1 MKAQIIDGKLI
12 STQIKEELRLRT
24 IELKKKGIVPGL
36 AVILVGD
43 DPASQTYVR
52 NKTKTCELLGYHSVG
67 YTLPEETTQ
76 EELLAL
82 LDQLNA
88 DDRIHGILVQLPLP
102 RHLDKQVVI
111 DRILPEKDVDAFHPV
126 NVGKIMTGNFDFLP
140 CTPAGVMELLERSGI
155 DVTGK
160 HCVIIGR
167 SDIVGKPQAMLM
179 LHKNA
184 TVTIC
189 HSKTTDLSAITR
201 EADVLV
207 AAVGRAGFVTADMVR
222 PGAVVI
228 DVGIN
233 RDADGKLCGDVCF
246 DKVAEK
252 ASFIT
257 PVPGGVGPMTIAM
270 LMKNTMTAALKAG
283 GIEEE

>member
-1 MKAQIIDGKLI
+1 MMAQIINGKEI

-24 IELKKKGIVPGL
+24 IELKKQGVVPGL

-52 NKTKTCELLGYHSVG
+52 NKTKTCELLGYYSKE
-67 YTLPEETTQ
+67 YTLPADTTQ
-76 EELLAL
+76 EQLLAL
-82 LDQLNA
+82 LDELNA
-88 DDRIHGILVQLPLP
+88 DEKIHGILVQLPLP
-102 RHLDKQVVI
+102 KHLDKQVVI

-126 NVGKIMTGNFDFLP
+126 NVGKIMSGDFDFLP
-140 CTPAGVMELLERSGI
+140 CTPAGVMELLDRSGV
-155 DVTGK
+155 DVCGK

-189 HSKTTDLSAITR
+189 HSKTTNLPEITR
-201 EADVLV
+201 SADVLV

-233 RDADGKLCGDVCF
+233 RNADGKLCGDVCF
-246 DKVAEK
+246 DEVFEK
-252 ASFIT
+252 ASYIT

-270 LMKNTMTAALKAG
+270 LMKNTMTAALKAAT
-283 GIEEE
+283 IEEE